1 MSNSI
6 RYTGKE
12 ALEITKS
19 FYPNTW
25 KEIIDSKIAVLE
37 RIMKVHN
44 IGAIKAYKK
53 FVIAGCSTSS
63 NIEMFA
69 ALHTLLLNTP
79 SVAKR
84 INDLEDKRQKTA
96 EQLFALENNTIIS
109 YEERTKLRG
118 YYVQLQQATTQ
129 EIKNLLHNIE
139 VIEPELIVSGLFGN
153 TIL

>member
-12 ALEITKS
+12 ALEITKN

-37 RIMKVHN
+37 RIMKVHD

-53 FVIAGCSTSS
+53 FVLAGCSTSS

-69 ALHTLLLNTP
+69 ALHVYILQTP
-79 SVAKR
+79 SIAKK
-84 INDLEDKRQKTA
+84 INELENKRQKTA
-96 EQLFALENNTIIS
+96 DQLFALENNTIIS
-109 YEERTKLRG
+109 YEERAKLRG
-118 YYVQLQQATTQ
+118 YYVQLQQTTTS
-129 EIKNLLHNIE
+129 EIENLLHNIE